1 MSNEVKDRRVGPDYP
16 GWPDYAARALDELLR
31 CNRCG
36 FCVSVCP
43 TYRATQKELFVARGR
58 NFLAGKLLGSPG
70 TGVGDQAEPVGEEDF
85 VEPLFQ
91 CLLCGACEVVC
102 RSSVK
107 TNEVMVATRSHHW
120 EKRGRPAF
128 LRLFFDQLLANP
140 RLLRR
145 VVRLLGLGKRSG
157 LSSLARGLGLLR
169 WINARLATADEL
181 VAQVPRS
188 FLRDRLHHLGFRRDK
203 VGAGGARAWVLPRP
217 HGATGPRLL
226 YFIGCGTDLQQPQ
239 AGEAALRVLNA
250 GGCELIVPE
259 HLCCGLPPFSYGD
272 LDAARSLAARNVEL
286 LSAFDAEAIVTD
298 CGSCSAFLSRYG
310 ELLGLGAA
318 AISAK
323 VRDFTQ
329 VAMGLALP
337 RLSGPVRVTYH
348 DPCHLVRGKGVR
360 DEPRELLR
368 RAGCELVELAEAD
381 WCCGGAGTYN
391 IMHPELSL
399 AVLERKMANIAAT
412 GAPVVATSCPAC
424 IIQLSYGA
432 RRFGPKIEVMHI
444 AQLLARGVTLAD

>member
-1 MSNEVKDRRVGPDYP
+1 MSNAVDHRPPAAECPDEA
-16 GWPDYAARALDELLR
+16 DYAARALDELLR

-43 TYRATQKELFVARGR
+43 TYRATHNELFVARGR
-58 NFLAGKLLGSPG
+58 NFLASRLLGGEPG
-70 TGVGDQAEPVGEEDF
+70 CQDDSTTPLSGDDYA
-85 VEPLFQ
+85 EPLFQ

-107 TNEVMVATRSHHW
+107 TGDVMVSARSHHW
-120 EKRGRPAF
+120 RRHGRPAL
-128 LRLFFDQLLANP
+128 LRLFFDHLLPNP

-145 VVRLLGLGKRSG
+145 IVRLVGLGKRSG
-157 LSSLARGLGLLR
+157 LSSLARSLGLLR
-169 WINARLATADEL
+169 WINARLAAAEEL
-181 VAQVPRS
+181 VEQVPRS
-188 FLRDRLHHLGFRRDK
+188 FLRDRLYRLGFRRMD
-203 VGAGGARAWVLPRP
+203 VGSTAAWILLRP
-217 HGATGPRLL
+217 QGTVGPRLI
-226 YFIGCGTDLQQPQ
+226 YFIGCGTDLQLPE

-250 GGCELIVPE
+250 GGCELVVPD
-259 HLCCGLPPFSYGD
+259 HVCCGLPPFSYGD
-272 LDAARSLAARNVEL
+272 LDAARALAARNLEM
-286 LSAFDAEAIVTD
+286 LSALDAEAIVTD

-310 ELLGLGAA
+310 DLLGPEGETVAG
-318 AISAK
+318 K
-323 VRDFTQ
+323 VLDFTQ
-329 VAMGLALP
+329 VALKVSLP
-337 RLSGPVRVTYH
+337 RLSTPLRVTYH

-368 RAGCELVELAEAD
+368 LIGCDLVELPEAD

-399 AVLERKMANIAAT
+399 AVLQRKMANIAAT

-432 RRFGPKIEVMHI
+432 RRFGPKVEVVHV
-444 AQLLARGVTLAD
+444 AQLLARALGQ